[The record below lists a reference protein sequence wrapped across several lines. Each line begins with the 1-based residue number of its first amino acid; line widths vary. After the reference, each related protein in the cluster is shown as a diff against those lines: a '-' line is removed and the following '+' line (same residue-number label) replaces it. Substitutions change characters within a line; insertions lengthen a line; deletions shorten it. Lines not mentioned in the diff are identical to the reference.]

1 MSTESAPRQPLTRS
15 AAARIAETSRRI
27 DWASTYRRVCAV
39 ASPLTT
45 ADHAEPIG
53 PRVSSERAFAAFVAG
68 CTCTLTSHL
77 HTAECDARWTA
88 AAEAA
93 EVEMAAAPV
102 FEVGQRV
109 RFTDDIGSPELV
121 HVTGVI
127 AVAGPR
133 ESVVTLDTKVP
144 GYSPELRSFNRYI
157 ELLSDTAELTAVEAV
172 RLVTRRSQA
181 IAADKAARADRAA
194 AERAEDE
201 LWVSDSGA
209 ASAARLVLARRYR
222 AELRAYGVPV
232 EQLEYAEPAGP
243 EAIDYAHEL
252 DENGD
257 WFTCPTHHGA
267 VTQDCACSTAD
278 FPGAWGMPTVSYTE
292 QWAAKGEPEADAFVA
307 AQLTADPI
315 IDTLERLGKLDA
327 DRPALERGSWVS
339 DETAAALDAAQAE
352 AEALT
357 KAQRDAA
364 EYAAALRTLADIV
377 EATPE
382 VHRYHDFYA
391 WYGSSRGDLAAV
403 TRAALAHGATV
414 AKDIDDQSYNVDL
427 KIGPLKVSALA
438 SRRNVCE
445 RVVLGTE
452 TVTKTVT
459 DPEYVAPEVPTVEVT
474 ETVERIEWRC
484 TPLMSIYTAEG
495 GD

>member
-1 MSTESAPRQPLTRS
+1 MSTESAPRQPLTRT

-53 PRVSSERAFAAFVAG
+53 PQDSSDRAFAAFVAG
-68 CTCTLTSHL
+68 CTCDLTSHL

-109 RFTDDIGSPELV
+109 RFTADIGSPELV

-133 ESVVTLDTKVP
+133 ESVVTLDAKVP

-157 ELLSDTAELTAVEAV
+157 EPLEPAAELE
-172 RLVTRRSQA
+172 
-181 IAADKAARADRAA
+181 A
-194 AERAEDE
+194 AEMAEDQ
-201 LWVSDSGA
+201 LWVSDSVA
-209 ASAARLVLARRYR
+209 VSAARLVLARRYR

-232 EQLEYAEPAGP
+232 EALLYAEPAGP
-243 EAIDYAHEL
+243 I
-252 DENGD
+252 
-257 WFTCPTHHGA
+257 T
-267 VTQDCACSTAD
+267 
-278 FPGAWGMPTVSYTE
+278 
-292 QWAAKGEPEADAFVA
+292 PEVA
-307 AQLTADPI
+307 AW
-315 IDTLERLGKLDA
+315 LGIG
-327 DRPALERGSWVS
+327 P
-339 DETAAALDAAQAE
+339 AE
-352 AEALT
+352 APT
-357 KAQRDAA
+357 KAQLEAT

-382 VHRYHDFYA
+382 VHRYNDFYV

-414 AKDIDDQSYNVDL
+414 AKDVDEQSYNVDL
-427 KIGPLKVSALA
+427 KIGPLKVSVLA

-484 TPLMSIYTAEG
+484 TPLLAEA